1 MEFNSTVDGLCRGT
15 DAGEEVKA
23 CVLILAVRIRDTQQ
37 EERYD
42 AYKYIYKKK
51 ETELRNICTYIQQ

>member
-1 MEFNSTVDGLCRGT
+1 MPRYRCR
-15 DAGEEVKA
+15 EEVKA
-23 CVLILAVRIRDTQQ
+23 CVLILAVRHQRHTKQQ

-51 ETELRNICTYIQQ
+51 KQS